1 MLISESY
8 PSGGALMVKVR
19 SYIAAWLVMLLAGT
33 LSFAKEKDQLQRPFR
48 VIQLS
53 DLHIGL
59 KTHPEGEAHTR
70 QAIALVNQLK
80 PDLVI
85 VSGDMSENYPEAR
98 QGAYDLL
105 KGLEVPYRVVP
116 GNHDVHDD
124 DMSAHRAM
132 YGGDYFSFEAGGFR
146 FIGLNSQLM
155 GNYDKFDALQPVP
168 NGGKAA
174 QQSEEM
180 FAWLASLPV
189 SDTPTFVFQHIPIT
203 TDGAPDDK
211 PYWGVHDPY
220 RKQEIEQLKRLHV
233 KDMFVGHWHN
243 PHMKN
248 VEGIT
253 VHIAPAVNYG
263 IRTDQIGI
271 MQYTIEPSGRVKPEM
286 ISLGGNR

>member
-1 MLISESY
+1 MKARTCL
-8 PSGGALMVKVR
+8 
-19 SYIAAWLVMLLAGT
+19 LLAVVV
-33 LSFAKEKDQLQRPFR
+33 LCCVFASSQGKNDEKRSFR

-59 KTHPEGEAHTR
+59 KPHPEGEAHTR
-70 QAIALVNQLK
+70 QAIDIVNQLK
-80 PDLVI
+80 PDLVL
-85 VSGDMSENYPEAR
+85 VTGDLSENYPEAR

-105 KGLEVPYRVVP
+105 RGLKVPYRVVP

-132 YGGDYFSFEAGGFR
+132 WGDDYYSFEAGGFR

-155 GNYDKFDALQPVP
+155 GNYDNFESPQPTP
-168 NGGKAA
+168 NRGKAA
-174 QQSEEM
+174 EESTEM
-180 FAWLASLPV
+180 FQWLASLPA
-189 SDTPTFVFQHIPIT
+189 SDKPTFVFQHIPIT
-203 TDGAPDDK
+203 TDDAPDNK

-233 KDMFVGHWHN
+233 KDVFTGHWHN
-243 PHMKN
+243 PHTKQ

-271 MQYTIEPSGRVKPEM
+271 MQYTIDPSGKVKAEM
-286 ISLGGNR
+286 IPLKVAQ

>member
-1 MLISESY
+1 MK
-8 PSGGALMVKVR
+8 AR
-19 SYIAAWLVMLLAGT
+19 SYFAAFLIFLLAAT
-33 LSFAKEKDQLQRPFR
+33 LTFPQEQSQPNRPFR
-48 VIQLS
+48 LIQLS

-59 KTHPEGEAHTR
+59 RSHPEGEAHTR
-70 QAIALVNQLK
+70 QAIAIVNQLK

-98 QGAYDLL
+98 QRAFDLL
-105 KGLEVPYRVVP
+105 KGLQVPYRVVP

-132 YGGDYFSFEAGGFR
+132 WGDDYYSFEAGGFR
-146 FIGLNSQLM
+146 FIALNSQLM
-155 GNYDKFDALQPVP
+155 GNYDKFDAPQPVP
-168 NGGKAA
+168 NRGKAA

-180 FAWLASLPV
+180 FEWLASLVP
-189 SDTPTFVFQHIPIT
+189 SDKPTFVFQHIPIT

-220 RKQEIEQLKRLHV
+220 RKKEIEQLKRLHV
-233 KDMFVGHWHN
+233 KEMFAGHWHN
-243 PHMKN
+243 PHTKN
-248 VEGIT
+248 VEGMT

-271 MQYTIEPSGRVKPEM
+271 VQYTIDASGHVKEEM
-286 ISLGGNR
+286 IPLKVAQ

>member
-1 MLISESY
+1 MKARPYLVLFLILLCCLTFAAS
-8 PSGGALMVKVR
+8 ADKNRDQR
-19 SYIAAWLVMLLAGT
+19 S
-33 LSFAKEKDQLQRPFR
+33 FR
-48 VIQLS
+48 VIHLS

-105 KGLEVPYRVVP
+105 KGLQVPYRVVP

-146 FIGLNSQLM
+146 FIGMNSQLM
-155 GNYDKFDALQPVP
+155 GNYDRFDAPQPVP
-168 NGGKAA
+168 NHGKAA
-174 QQSEEM
+174 RQSEEM
-180 FAWLASLPV
+180 FAWLASLPE
-189 SDTPTFVFQHIPIT
+189 SGKPTFVFQHIPIT

-233 KDMFVGHWHN
+233 KDMFAGHWHN
-243 PHMKN
+243 PHTKK
-248 VEGIT
+248 VDGIT
-253 VHIAPAVNYG
+253 VHIAPAVSYG

-271 MQYTIEPSGRVKPEM
+271 MQYTIDPTGHVKEEM
-286 ISLGGNR
+286 IPLSGGGH

>member
-1 MLISESY
+1 MN
-8 PSGGALMVKVR
+8 GR
-19 SYIAAWLVMLLAGT
+19 SYFAACLVFLLAGT
-33 LSFAKEKDQLQRPFR
+33 LAFPQDKSQPQRPFR
-48 VIQLS
+48 LIQLS

-59 KTHPEGEAHTR
+59 KSHPEGETHTLE
-70 QAIALVNQLK
+70 AIAIVNQLK

-98 QGAYDLL
+98 QRAFDLL
-105 KGLEVPYRVVP
+105 KGLQVPYRVVP

-132 YGGDYFSFEAGGFR
+132 WGADYYSFEASGFH

-155 GNYDKFDALQPVP
+155 GNYDKFDAPEPVP
-168 NGGKAA
+168 NRGKAA

-180 FAWLASLPV
+180 FEWLASLPV
-189 SDTPTFVFQHIPIT
+189 SDKPTFVFQHIPIT

-220 RKQEIEQLKRLHV
+220 RKQEIAQLKRLHV
-233 KDMFVGHWHN
+233 KDMFAGHWHN
-243 PHMKN
+243 PHTKN

-271 MQYTIEPSGRVKPEM
+271 MQYTIDESGHVKEKRIP
-286 ISLGGNR
+286 LGGGH

>member
-1 MLISESY
+1 MKARTCL
-8 PSGGALMVKVR
+8 GLFLFLLCWLGF
-19 SYIAAWLVMLLAGT
+19 AASAD
-33 LSFAKEKDQLQRPFR
+33 KERDQQPFR

-59 KTHPEGEAHTR
+59 KSHPEGEAHTR

-85 VSGDMSENYPEAR
+85 VSGDLSENYPEAR
-98 QGAYDLL
+98 KQAYDLL
-105 KGLEVPYRVVP
+105 KGLQVPYRVVP

-132 YGGDYFSFEAGGFR
+132 WGADYYSFEARGFR

-155 GNYDKFDALQPVP
+155 GNYDKFDAPQPVP
-168 NGGKAA
+168 NRGKAT
-174 QQSEEM
+174 QQSQEM
-180 FAWLASLPV
+180 FAWLASLPT
-189 SDTPTFVFQHIPIT
+189 SDKPTFVFQHIPIT

-220 RKQEIEQLKRLHV
+220 RKQEIEQLRRLHV
-233 KDMFVGHWHN
+233 KDMFAGHWHN
-243 PHMKN
+243 PHTKN

-263 IRTDQIGI
+263 IRTDHIGI
-271 MQYTIEPSGRVKPEM
+271 MQYTIDPSGHVKEEM
-286 ISLGGNR
+286 IPLKVAQ

>member
-1 MLISESY
+1 MKAR
-8 PSGGALMVKVR
+8 PS
-19 SYIAAWLVMLLAGT
+19 LVLLLVLLCC
-33 LSFAKEKDQLQRPFR
+33 LSFAAAGDKDRDQPAFR

-59 KTHPEGEAHTR
+59 RSHPEGEAHTR
-70 QAIALVNQLK
+70 QAIAIVNQLK

-85 VSGDMSENYPEAR
+85 VSGDLSENYPEAR
-98 QGAYDLL
+98 KGAQDLL
-105 KGLEVPYRVVP
+105 KELQVPYRVVP

-132 YGGDYFSFEAGGFR
+132 WGADYYSFEAGGFR

-155 GNYDKFDALQPVP
+155 GNYDKFDAPQPVP
-168 NGGKAA
+168 NRGKAA

-180 FAWLASLPV
+180 FEWLAALPV
-189 SDTPTFVFQHIPIT
+189 SDKPTFVFQHIPIT
-203 TDGAPDDK
+203 TDGAPDNK

-233 KDMFVGHWHN
+233 KDMFAGHWHN
-243 PHMKN
+243 PHTKN

-263 IRTDQIGI
+263 IRTDKIGI
-271 MQYTIEPSGRVKPEM
+271 MQYTIEPSGHVKEEM
-286 ISLGGNR
+286 IPLKMAQ

>member
-1 MLISESY
+1 M
-8 PSGGALMVKVR
+8 KVR
-19 SYIAAWLVMLLAGT
+19 SYLLALIILFLGSG
-33 LSFAKEKDQLQRPFR
+33 LFAKEKNDNQRSFR

-70 QAIALVNQLK
+70 QAIAIVNQLK

-85 VSGDMSENYPEAR
+85 VSGDLSENDPEAR
-98 QGAYDLL
+98 QDAHDLL
-105 KGLEVPYRVVP
+105 KGLQVPYRVVP

-132 YGGDYFSFEAGGFR
+132 WGADYYSFEAGGFR

-155 GNYDKFDALQPVP
+155 GNYDNFESAQPVP
-168 NGGKAA
+168 NRGKAA

-180 FAWLASLPV
+180 FEWLASLPV
-189 SDTPTFVFQHIPIT
+189 SDKPSFVFQHIPIT
-203 TDGAPDDK
+203 PEDAPDNK

-220 RKQEIEQLKRLHV
+220 RKQEIDQLKRLHV
-233 KDMFVGHWHN
+233 KEMFTGHWHN
-243 PHMKN
+243 PHTKK

-253 VHIAPAVNYG
+253 VHVAPAVNYG

-271 MQYTIEPSGRVKPEM
+271 MQYTIDPSGNVKAEM
-286 ISLGGNR
+286 IPLKMAQ

>member
-1 MLISESY
+1 MKARPY
-8 PSGGALMVKVR
+8 F
-19 SYIAAWLVMLLAGT
+19 LLFFILFCCAI
-33 LSFAKEKDQLQRPFR
+33 LAVCADKDRDQPAFR

-59 KTHPEGEAHTR
+59 RSHPEGEAHTR
-70 QAIALVNQLK
+70 QAIAIVNQLK

-85 VSGDMSENYPEAR
+85 VSGDLSENYPEAR
-98 QGAYDLL
+98 KGAFDLL
-105 KGLEVPYRVVP
+105 KELQVPFRVIP

-132 YGGDYFSFEAGGFR
+132 WGADYYSFEAGGFR

-155 GNYDKFDALQPVP
+155 GNYDKFDAPQPVL
-168 NGGKAA
+168 NHGKAA

-180 FAWLASLPV
+180 FEWLASLPV
-189 SDTPTFVFQHIPIT
+189 SDKPTFVFQHIPIT
-203 TDGAPDDK
+203 TEGAPDDK

-220 RKQEIEQLKRLHV
+220 RKKEIEQLKRLHV
-233 KDMFVGHWHN
+233 KEMFAGHWHN
-243 PHMKN
+243 PHTKK

-271 MQYTIEPSGRVKPEM
+271 VQYTIDASGHVKEEM
-286 ISLGGNR
+286 ISLKVAQ